1 MQNVRIGVAIG
12 GCLGKTLSSMLGV
25 CLLSATAV
33 GAGESEVRALW
44 RGAWVVLQVNS
55 YSACSGAYTDNEVR
69 GPLVSSRGAHRF
81 EQGELARVAKISV
94 KRKKIEVRLDIAEP
108 LLWAHREG
116 PFTLYDEISCRVEM
130 EIPVSAAKSA
140 PTVELDRSILV
151 VMERHADIGAARGS
165 PAWNGRARDPY
176 PDDYE
181 ETLARYEVWRV
192 EQVNAAVAAKI
203 EVSIHGAARLVDRLR
218 TDPETLEGFAAGV
231 EIARERHWNN
241 DCERLLVVSESSF
254 VRRAP
259 KDRSSLWKRGF
270 QDGQR
275 LVLFV
280 EVGARLQA
288 CFQFESAPELK

>member
-1 MQNVRIGVAIG
+1 MQNVRIGVALG

-81 EQGELARVAKISV
+81 EQGELARVAKIGV

-130 EIPVSAAKSA
+130 DTGAIRPRPSVLASKVSTGVSSPVSKTMTS
-140 PTVELDRSILV
+140 
-151 VMERHADIGAARGS
+151 ERND
-165 PAWNGRARDPY
+165 
-176 PDDYE
+176 
-181 ETLARYEVWRV
+181 
-192 EQVNAAVAAKI
+192 
-203 EVSIHGAARLVDRLR
+203 
-218 TDPETLEGFAAGV
+218 AG
-231 EIARERHWNN
+231 N
-241 DCERLLVVSESSF
+241 LS
-254 VRRAP
+254 
-259 KDRSSLWKRGF
+259 
-270 QDGQR
+270 
-275 LVLFV
+275 
-280 EVGARLQA
+280 
-288 CFQFESAPELK
+288 